1 MTWFNRLHLRIMLPF
16 VGLILAV
23 GLLSLLL
30 SRHAL
35 GRLMDQRQELQSQR
49 ISRVLSNAQFVF
61 NPIYLEKLRDA
72 IDNEIVVFAVDGT
85 VKATTLD
92 SLMLRRITGAVDPVR
107 LFDQLAGAQQDT
119 LQQTVSEGGHPFLV
133 TARILND
140 PTDSEQRMML
150 WVLADMAD
158 AQSLL
163 STFTARLLLVGA
175 GGILLVLI
183 LGYLIARSVSR
194 PVDDLI
200 AVTGQIADGRFDRQ
214 AELPD
219 VEELRVLALAVN
231 AMSCKLGDYRD
242 QVARSSRLAAAGKIT
257 AAMAHEIKN
266 PLSSVK
272 MLVQLLRDRLDDT
285 PENGEIVRSILEEIV
300 RLERIVGDLSN
311 RVRPT
316 TITLEI
322 TDLNRLIDQLIPVI
336 RPKLAHRKITLRTG
350 YQDDLP
356 QLMVDRDKI
365 KQVLW
370 NLLLNAME
378 SMPAGGTVS
387 VLTMRD
393 PTGRACICIEDQGGG
408 IDSAQ
413 RDALFDPFFTT
424 KPEGLG
430 LGLSTSREIIAAHG
444 GTLTLENMPAA
455 GGVRATIAL
464 PIQTKENVT
473 NGEDTDRR

>member
-1 MTWFNRLHLRIMLPF
+1 MTGPNRLHLRIMLPF

-23 GLLSLLL
+23 GVISLLL
-30 SRHAL
+30 SRHTL
-35 GRLMDQRQELQSQR
+35 GRLMDQRLEVQSQR

-72 IDNEIVVFAVDGT
+72 IDSDIVVFAGDGT

-92 SLMLRRITGAVDPVR
+92 SETLGQIAITVDPVR
-107 LFDQLAGAQQDT
+107 LFGQLAEAPQDT
-119 LQQTVSEGGHPFLV
+119 LQRTVSAGRRPFLI
-133 TARILND
+133 TARILPN

-158 AQSLL
+158 AKALL
-163 STFTARLLLVGA
+163 SSFTARILLVGA

-194 PVDDLI
+194 PVDDLV
-200 AVTGQIADGRFDRQ
+200 AVTGEIADGRFERQ
-214 AELPD
+214 ADLPS
-219 VEELRVLALAVN
+219 VAELRVLAQSVNTMSHKLA
-231 AMSCKLGDYRD
+231 DYRE
-242 QVARSSRLAAAGKIT
+242 QAARSSRLAAAGKIT

-266 PLSSVK
+266 PLSSIK
-272 MLVQLLRDRLDDT
+272 MLAQLLRDRLDKT
-285 PENGEIVRSILEEIV
+285 PENREIVRSILEEIV

-311 RVRPT
+311 RLRPT
-316 TITLEI
+316 AIKPVK

-336 RPKLAHRKITLRTG
+336 RPKLAHRKITVRTDS
-350 YQDDLP
+350 QDDLP
-356 QLMVDRDKI
+356 QLTLDPDKV

-378 SMPAGGTVS
+378 SMPAGGAVTVRT
-387 VLTMRD
+387 LLE
-393 PTGRACICIEDQGGG
+393 PAGHACICVEDEGGG
-408 IDSAQ
+408 IDNAH

-430 LGLSTSREIIAAHG
+430 LGLSTSREIITAHG
-444 GTLTLENMPAA
+444 GTLTLENMTPA
-455 GGVRATIAL
+455 GVRATIAL
-464 PIQTKENVT
+464 PLQSKENCS
-473 NGEDTDRR
+473 NGQNIDRR